1 MPSPSSEV
9 QVLGDAYGNVVHL
22 FDRECSVQR
31 RFQKIVEEAPSPTLG
46 DAERRRIC
54 DIATGIARAA
64 GYRNAGT
71 IEFIYGDGEFF
82 FLEMNTRLQV
92 EHPVTELITGV
103 IIGRSPVHLAV
114 LDKVGR
120 VAHTDATVLI
130 CGETGT
136 GKELIARAIHSNS
149 RRRDKPLIKLNCA
162 ALPAGLVESEL
173 FGHEKGAF
181 TGAITRRIGRFEL
194 ADGGTI
200 FLDEIGELPADT
212 QAKLLRVL
220 QEHEFDRVGGTSP
233 RRVDVRVIAATNRD
247 LLKAVNEKAFRE
259 DLYYRLS
266 VFPILLPPLRQRS
279 EDVPLLVRFL
289 LDRFA
294 TRIGKSVDCVSQETM
309 QRLIA
314 YSWPGNIRELENVL
328 ERAVILATG
337 PTLEIG
343 LDVLSEPVSATAAG
357 PRLALEDVER
367 DHILNVLG
375 QTGWVID
382 GPKGAATVLGLHP
395 NTLRSRLKKLGI
407 ERAPHDRS

>member
-1 MPSPSSEV
+1 M
-9 QVLGDAYGNVVHL
+9 
-22 FDRECSVQR
+22 
-31 RFQKIVEEAPSPTLG
+31 K
-46 DAERRRIC
+46 
-54 DIATGIARAA
+54 
-64 GYRNAGT
+64 
-71 IEFIYGDGEFF
+71 
-82 FLEMNTRLQV
+82 
-92 EHPVTELITGV
+92 
-103 IIGRSPVHLAV
+103 
-114 LDKVGR
+114 
-120 VAHTDATVLI
+120 
-130 CGETGT
+130 
-136 GKELIARAIHSNS
+136 
-149 RRRDKPLIKLNCA
+149 
-162 ALPAGLVESEL
+162 
-173 FGHEKGAF
+173 
-181 TGAITRRIGRFEL
+181 
-194 ADGGTI
+194 
-200 FLDEIGELPADT
+200 
-212 QAKLLRVL
+212 
-220 QEHEFDRVGGTSP
+220 
-233 RRVDVRVIAATNRD
+233 RD
-247 LLKAVNEKAFRE
+247 LYAEVSARI
-259 DLYYRLS
+259 
-266 VFPILLPPLRQRS
+266 V
-279 EDVPLLVRFL
+279 L